1 MFIFCYQENLST
13 TLPIRTKSITSRS
26 EQRLNSIRKSIRRK
40 GKRETHHEV
49 EMKKASREKGVLQV
63 FDRAANW
70 AESAQDLN
78 SSSLAETF
86 LPEVIKRKK
95 EQEVLHKLPEN
106 SNFQHNKFVST
117 PNISKADKDKDFRKR
132 PVSVSIANTA
142 DFEKDSLPPIKKLK
156 GSRLSLKP
164 EATSEKSAEE
174 IFSWLIHPINS
185 EKFFR
190 CYFNLLI
197 FA

>member
-1 MFIFCYQENLST
+1 
-13 TLPIRTKSITSRS
+13 
-26 EQRLNSIRKSIRRK
+26 
-40 GKRETHHEV
+40 
-49 EMKKASREKGVLQV
+49 MKKASREKGVLQV

-132 PVSVSIANTA
+132 PVSVSIANS
-142 DFEKDSLPPIKKLK
+142 K
-156 GSRLSLKP
+156 
-164 EATSEKSAEE
+164 
-174 IFSWLIHPINS
+174 N
-185 EKFFR
+185 
-190 CYFNLLI
+190 
-197 FA
+197 

>member
-1 MFIFCYQENLST
+1 
-13 TLPIRTKSITSRS
+13 
-26 EQRLNSIRKSIRRK
+26 
-40 GKRETHHEV
+40 
-49 EMKKASREKGVLQV
+49 MKKASREKGVLQV
-63 FDRAANW
+63 FDRAVNW
-70 AESAQDLN
+70 AERAQDLN
-78 SSSLAETF
+78 SSSLEETF

-95 EQEVLHKLPEN
+95 EQEVLHKVPEN
-106 SNFQHNKFVST
+106 NYNYFQHNKFVST
-117 PNISKADKDKDFRKR
+117 PNISKTDKDKDFRKR
-132 PVSVSIANTA
+132 PVSVSIGNTA

-164 EATSEKSAEE
+164 EPTSEKSAEE

-190 CYFNLLI
+190 YYFVLFI